1 MEQLH
6 DTVTALESAA
16 AQVLESQRPKVE
28 TDESGEGGWKTEFWK
43 GRLKM
48 EIVTSLV
55 TSSDT
60 LWACLVFCSDFS
72 CDIRISWGK
81 QWHKLPPLRSSAPS
95 ARWLEN
101 PPAGKINC
109 KCGIVYCHV

>member
-48 EIVTSLV
+48 E
-55 TSSDT
+55 
-60 LWACLVFCSDFS
+60 
-72 CDIRISWGK
+72 
-81 QWHKLPPLRSSAPS
+81 
-95 ARWLEN
+95 RW
-101 PPAGKINC
+101 K
-109 KCGIVYCHV
+109 

>member
-1 MEQLH
+1 MLVTAGHCHRGQGSEESLMEQLH

-48 EIVTSLV
+48 E
-55 TSSDT
+55 
-60 LWACLVFCSDFS
+60 
-72 CDIRISWGK
+72 
-81 QWHKLPPLRSSAPS
+81 
-95 ARWLEN
+95 RW
-101 PPAGKINC
+101 K
-109 KCGIVYCHV
+109 